1 MPDPLALDRRGFL
14 RLALGGGVAMPD
26 LAAVRLAGLKPCA
39 TSGAAAG
46 TSMFLAFT
54 SFAVRLERARDGGG
68 GPPFGGQALLGECVR
83 FGARGAQVALS
94 QLPAADR
101 QALADLRTAYE
112 RRQVEVELSLP
123 ASSLDS
129 EDAFAHAVEVA
140 ARVGARRAR
149 VALLSGR
156 RYEDFASKEEW
167 EAFAAKWRGAL
178 LRLRRAFD
186 RHRFPIGIENHK
198 DFLAADLVSLL
209 REVDS
214 EYVGACVDFGNNL
227 AMLDDPDETIERL
240 ARYAVTTHVKDM
252 AVVPTADGFEL
263 SEVPLGRGL
272 LPLDRYVDTIRRV
285 RPSAPFCLEMI
296 TRDPLRVPYKTE
308 RYWAPFEAEARSA
321 ERIRR
326 FERRVLSRAWNR
338 PLPRISPLTTEARL
352 AAEDENVRLSL
363 AYARDAL
370 ALAVS

>member
-1 MPDPLALDRRGFL
+1 MPDPRVLDRRGFL
-14 RLALGGGVAMPD
+14 RIAVAGGVVAPGV
-26 LAAVRLAGLKPCA
+26 AAVQR
-39 TSGAAAG
+39 GAAAP

-54 SFAVRLERARDGGG
+54 SFAVRLERARDGRE
-68 GPPFGGQALLGECVR
+68 GPPFDGHALLDQCVR

-94 QLPAADR
+94 QLPVANRQTLAA
-101 QALADLRTAYE
+101 LRAAYE
-112 RRQVEVELSLP
+112 QRGVEIELSLP
-123 ASSLDS
+123 ASSLES
-129 EDAFAHAVEVA
+129 EEAFAHAMNVA
-140 ARVGARRAR
+140 AQVGARRAR

-156 RYEDFASKEEW
+156 RYEDFASMEEW
-167 EAFAAKWRGAL
+167 EGFATKWRNAL

-186 RHRFPIGIENHK
+186 RHRFPLGIENHK
-198 DFLAADLVSLL
+198 DFLTADLVRLL

-214 EYVGACVDFGNNL
+214 EYLGACVDFGNNV

-240 ARYAVTTHVKDM
+240 APYAVTTHVKDM
-252 AVVPTADGFEL
+252 AVAPTTDGFEL
-263 SEVPLGRGL
+263 SEVPLGQGL
-272 LPLDRYVDTIRRV
+272 LPLERYVGTIRRV

-338 PLPRISPLTTEARL
+338 PLPRISPLTTDARL
-352 AAEDENVRLSL
+352 AAEDENVRVSL

-370 ALAVS
+370 ALTVS

>member
-14 RLALGGGVAMPD
+14 RLALAGGVAAPAS
-26 LAAVRLAGLKPCA
+26 AAAWR
-39 TSGAAAG
+39 GAAAP

-54 SFAVRLERARDGGG
+54 SFAVRLDRARDGRG
-68 GPPFGGQALLGECVR
+68 GPPFDAGALLEQCVL

-94 QLPAADR
+94 QLPVGDR
-101 QALADLRTAYE
+101 QALAALRAAYE
-112 RRQVEVELSLP
+112 QREVEIELSLP

-129 EDAFAHAVEVA
+129 EDAFAHAREVA
-140 ARVGARRAR
+140 AQVGSRRAR

-156 RYEDFASKEEW
+156 RYEDFASKDEW
-167 EAFAAKWRGAL
+167 ERFAAKWRGAL

-186 RHRFPIGIENHK
+186 RHRFPVGIENHK
-198 DFLAADLVSLL
+198 DFLTADLVRLL

-214 EYVGACVDFGNNL
+214 EYLGACVDFGNNL

-240 ARYAVTTHVKDM
+240 APYAVTTHVKDM
-252 AVVPTADGFEL
+252 AVVPTSDGFEL
-263 SEVPLGRGL
+263 SEVPLGQGL

-308 RYWAPFEAEARSA
+308 RYWAPFAAEARSA

-326 FERRVLSRAWNR
+326 FERCVLSRAWNR
-338 PLPRISPLTTEARL
+338 PLPRVSPLTTEARL
-352 AAEDENVRLSL
+352 AAEDENVRVSL
-363 AYARDAL
+363 AYAREAL
-370 ALAVS
+370 AFAAS

>member
-1 MPDPLALDRRGFL
+1 MPDPLVLDRRGFL
-14 RLALGGGVAMPD
+14 RLA
-26 LAAVRLAGLKPCA
+26 A
-39 TSGAAAG
+39 TGGAAAAG
-46 TSMFLAFT
+46 FAAARRGAAAPTSMFLAFT
-54 SFAVRLERARDGGG
+54 SFAVRLARARNGRG
-68 GPPFGGQALLGECVR
+68 GPPFDSQALLDQCVR

-101 QALADLRTAYE
+101 QALATLRAAYE
-112 RRQVEVELSLP
+112 QRQVEIELSLP

-129 EDAFAHAVEVA
+129 EDAFAHAVAVSA
-140 ARVGARRAR
+140 QVGARRAR

-167 EAFAAKWRGAL
+167 DAFAAKWRGAL

-186 RHRFPIGIENHK
+186 RHRFPVGIENHK
-198 DFLAADLVSLL
+198 DFLTADLVSLL

-240 ARYAVTTHVKDM
+240 APYAVTTHVKDM
-252 AVVPTADGFEL
+252 AVVPTTDGFEL
-263 SEVPLGRGL
+263 SEVPLGQGL
-272 LPLDRYVDTIRRV
+272 LPLDRYLDTIRRV

-296 TRDPLRVPYKTE
+296 TRDPLRVSYRTD

-326 FERRVLSRAWNR
+326 FEQRVLSRAWSR
-338 PLPRISPLTTEARL
+338 PLPRIGALTTDARL
-352 AAEDENVRLSL
+352 AAEDANVRASL
-363 AYARDAL
+363 AYARNAL